1 MEQQQHAYI
10 ESLAKLTTALSAL
23 QWNDPQ
29 QLFTLTLTAMTKDAA
44 RWLENEWRA
53 PNGDTTPIERAIVVL
68 TQDMIVL
75 LGHANNIG
83 LEHDLFHA
91 LREQAEKAV
100 AQHIIEDETHRAYFM
115 IIDSETEG

>member
-1 MEQQQHAYI
+1 MILDQHTYI
-10 ESLAKLTTALSAL
+10 ESLAQLTAEIEAIK
-23 QWNDPQ
+23 WDDPQ
-29 QLFTLTLTAMTKDAA
+29 QLFTLTLTAMKKDAA
-44 RWLENEWRA
+44 RWMENEWIA

-75 LGHANNIG
+75 LGHASNIG
-83 LEHDLFHA
+83 LEHDLLHS
-91 LREQAEKAV
+91 LRELAEKAV